1 MKVWVLQGTCEGE
14 LFSSVH
20 LTQKGCALKCV
31 AEVLEFLEVDDEASA
46 QRALEIANP
55 ADLSPGLSAAE
66 LAKNGWDY
74 EKMKSL
80 PSKQLWPIIHA
91 WQQACWEKMS
101 YSSFS
106 VDGHPMLIEA

>member
-46 QRALEIANP
+46 QRALEA
-55 ADLSPGLSAAE
+55 ADPVDLQPFEAADE
-66 LAKNGWDY
+66 LVKNGWDL

-80 PSKQLWPIIHA
+80 TSEQLWPILNV
-91 WQQACWEKMS
+91 WRNVGWEKMS
-101 YSSFS
+101 YSSYY
-106 VDGHPMLIEA
+106 VDGGPMIIEA